1 MLLTV
6 CGAEQTHPSHSGSSH
21 PFQLGLQE
29 QGMMLCLSELEE
41 ELKADYNPGL
51 ILQVVSFGAPLSPSG
66 HSETRQSCCVCVQR
80 GTCSSSPVF
89 FIDKRKTECGF
100 HTGLKEMCFSVC
112 IKARFQEEIQFRNKM
127 WEDFFYYYYLVLAI
141 GMALM
146 VF

>member
-1 MLLTV
+1 M
-6 CGAEQTHPSHSGSSH
+6 
-21 PFQLGLQE
+21 
-29 QGMMLCLSELEE
+29 
-41 ELKADYNPGL
+41 
-51 ILQVVSFGAPLSPSG
+51 
-66 HSETRQSCCVCVQR
+66 CVQR

-100 HTGLKEMCFSVC
+100 YTGLKETCFSVC
-112 IKARFQEEIQFRNKM
+112 IMARFQEEIQFRNKM